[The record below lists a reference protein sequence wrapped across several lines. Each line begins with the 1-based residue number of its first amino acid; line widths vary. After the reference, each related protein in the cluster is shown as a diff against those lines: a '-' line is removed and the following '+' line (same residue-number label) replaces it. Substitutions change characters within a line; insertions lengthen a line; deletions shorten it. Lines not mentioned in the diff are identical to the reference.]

1 MAVGHVSNIVAT
13 GRLLESYGE
22 RCKVV
27 VTVVHDGAATLPYT
41 DPDNGIFTV
50 IQAAGTQIIWPR
62 DFVITCDN
70 VHVQV
75 MNSLYM

>member
-1 MAVGHVSNIVAT
+1 MSNIVAT
-13 GRLLESYGE
+13 GQLLESYGE

-27 VTVVHDGAATLPYT
+27 VTVVHNGAASLPYT
-41 DPDNGIFTV
+41 DPDNDIFIV
-50 IQAAGTQIIWPR
+50 LQAVGTQVVWPR
-62 DFVITCDN
+62 DLVITCDN